1 MSMRVLLV
9 LLFAVTVS
17 SAGPEGI
24 VNRVKGEYVLL
35 SLGMLDGIKVGDRL
49 LIYRSESF
57 AHPLTGERIEIPR
70 LKVAE
75 VTVTDVG
82 NLFSESVLTEI
93 EMPVRKGD
101 RVGLTGEE
109 KDSQKV
115 LTDTGKTTAQ
125 PDTMV
130 SPPRVHTA
138 EMTISPPSS
147 TPKTHSRSL
156 SSRSGVKKRYPSVR
170 RTRPPVTR
178 RTPAVEST
186 DSTSVSPSTEEPK
199 SVTEQEFDT
208 RYESASA
215 VLKQAGKKNDPSR
228 IDAHFWVGQR
238 YYRMKNYAKA
248 AEHFSTVV
256 EAGGNSSKRN
266 TALFNLAMC
275 YYEMHKGEPAELDQA
290 KQTFQKV
297 RDNFPNTPSAV
308 QAAGWIETIEW
319 LQRVGQEQRQKQQTA
334 PEDSGGQ
341 QESAA
346 KMIKGKQH

>member
-1 MSMRVLLV
+1 
-9 LLFAVTVS
+9 
-17 SAGPEGI
+17 
-24 VNRVKGEYVLL
+24 
-35 SLGMLDGIKVGDRL
+35 
-49 LIYRSESF
+49 
-57 AHPLTGERIEIPR
+57 
-70 LKVAE
+70 
-75 VTVTDVG
+75 
-82 NLFSESVLTEI
+82 
-93 EMPVRKGD
+93 
-101 RVGLTGEE
+101 
-109 KDSQKV
+109 
-115 LTDTGKTTAQ
+115 
-125 PDTMV
+125 
-130 SPPRVHTA
+130 
-138 EMTISPPSS
+138 
-147 TPKTHSRSL
+147 
-156 SSRSGVKKRYPSVR
+156 
-170 RTRPPVTR
+170 
-178 RTPAVEST
+178 VEST

-199 SVTEQEFDT
+199 SVAEQELDT

-256 EAGGNSSKRN
+256 EAGGNSPKRN

-290 KQTFQKV
+290 KKTFQQV

-319 LQRVGQEQRQKQQTA
+319 LQRVEQEQRQKQQAVKEQTA

-346 KMIKGKQH
+346 KIIKGKQH